1 MHPTPSPSAGPGSEA
16 LPSASGG
23 RSGTVVLLCFAAVLI
38 SYLDRTNISVAAIAM
53 QEDLGWDEATKG
65 IVLSSFFVGYVLLQ
79 VIAGTLANR
88 FGGRVVLGA
97 AVLWWSAFTA
107 LTPPAAAVSFGLLIT
122 SRIALGLGEA
132 AVFPGSIN
140 MIGRWVPRAQ
150 RSRAVS
156 LFSSG
161 LSIGTV
167 IALPL
172 TAWIVR
178 TWGWPMSFYAF
189 GALGVV
195 WAIAWFALVPA
206 GRGVA
211 AEEAA
216 PGGVPWRRILSTP
229 AVWAIVASHFA
240 HNWALYLLL
249 AWLPS
254 YFKSTFSVSLSSAGW
269 LSAAPWLVSFLVANL
284 GGVVADR
291 ALRAGRSTTAVRK
304 GLLTAA
310 FLGGA
315 TFLVLLPLATTPG
328 MALLLMCG
336 TTSALALCIAG
347 FGPNA
352 FDIAPRYADV
362 IWGITNTAGTLPGI
376 IGVAVTG
383 FLVQR
388 TGSYTAPFLVTAALC
403 VGGALVYRAIGSGER
418 QID

>member
-1 MHPTPSPSAGPGSEA
+1 MSASSAPSDAASAAPSRAGP
-16 LPSASGG
+16 
-23 RSGTVVLLCFAAVLI
+23 VVLLCFAAVLI

-65 IVLSSFFVGYVLLQ
+65 IFLSSFFVGYVLLQ
-79 VIAGTLANR
+79 VVAGTLANR
-88 FGGRVVLGA
+88 FGGRIVLGA

-107 LTPPAAAVSFGLLIT
+107 LTPPAAAVSFGLLIAA
-122 SRIALGLGEA
+122 RIALGLGEA

-140 MIGRWVPRAQ
+140 MIGRWVPAAQ
-150 RSRAVS
+150 RSRAVA

-161 LSIGTV
+161 LSVGTV

-178 TWGWPMSFYAF
+178 TWGWPTSFYAF
-189 GALGVV
+189 GAFGIV
-195 WAIAWFALVPA
+195 WAVAWFVLVPE
-206 GRGVA
+206 GRGVV
-211 AEEAA
+211 EEATG
-216 PGGVPWRRILSTP
+216 PNDVPWRRICSTP

-254 YFKSTFSVSLSSAGW
+254 YFKSTFGVSLSSAGW
-269 LSAAPWLVSFLVANL
+269 LSAAPWLVSFLVANA

-291 ALRAGRSTTAVRK
+291 ALRAGRSATAVRK
-304 GLLTAA
+304 ALLTAA

-315 TFLVLLPLATTPG
+315 GFLLLLPFATTPG
-328 MALLLMCG
+328 IALLLMCG

-352 FDIAPRYADV
+352 FDIAPKYADV

-388 TGSYTAPFLVTAALC
+388 TGSYDAPFLVTAALC
-403 VGGALVYRAIGSGER
+403 VAGAITYRAIGSGER